1 MVRAPHEA
9 VPASERACSAAGDVA
24 LEQAW
29 SAVVGAERELPAGPD
44 LHAYPAWVAE
54 LYALEQPCWVAAVLD
69 VGPFA
74 ERACFEAAPV

>member
-9 VPASERACSAAGDVA
+9 VPVSERACSA
-24 LEQAW
+24 
-29 SAVVGAERELPAGPD
+29 VVGAEQELPAGPD

-54 LYALEQPCWVAAVLD
+54 LYALEQSCWVAAVSG